1 MTPLDFAHETYV
13 HWFGESFDLEALDIV
28 LAVSAGLQLS
38 GDLAWLLLVAG
49 PATGKTETI
58 QSLAAAGAVM
68 ASSISSEGALL
79 SATSKREQTDSA
91 TGGLLRTIGDKGILV
106 LKDFT
111 TILSMSNDS
120 RNQVLAALREIY
132 DGRWTRNVGPD
143 GGQTLEWSG
152 RIVLVGAVTTAWDSA
167 HSVVSE
173 MGDRFLLVRLDSTKG
188 RIAASRQAISN
199 VGSEIAMRK
208 QLASSVK
215 AALEVNPS
223 ADLTLTE
230 HEELILIRAADLVTR
245 ARTAVLRDYQGNVI
259 GAHAPESPTRFVKQL
274 AQVMRG
280 ALALDMSHERALRL
294 ALRAAKDSLPPM
306 RLACL
311 VDIQKHP
318 HSLVSEVR
326 KRLDKPR
333 SSVDRELQALHQLG
347 LFRLE
352 EIAIGLRAEWRYSMP
367 DEEYQLAVK
376 MLTGTTKILEPV
388 LEYYPSTPKVQGTD
402 CAVCGTS
409 LHASLI
415 EAGLTIH
422 PTCDN
427 EAA

>member
-1 MTPLDFAHETYV
+1 MTPLDFAHETYI
-13 HWFGESFDLEALDIV
+13 HYFGETYDLEALDIV
-28 LAVSAGLQLS
+28 LAVSAGLQLE

-58 QSLAAAGAVM
+58 QPLAAAGAVM

-79 SATSKREQTDSA
+79 SATSKREQTETA

-111 TILSMSNDS
+111 TILSMGNDA

-132 DGRWTRNVGPD
+132 DGRWTRNVGTD
-143 GGQTLEWSG
+143 GGQTLEWAG
-152 RIVLVGAVTTAWDSA
+152 RLVLIGAVTTAWDSA
-167 HSVVSE
+167 HTVVSE
-173 MGDRFLLVRLDSTKG
+173 MGDRFLLVRLDSTTG
-188 RIAASRQAISN
+188 RVASSRQALSN
-199 VGSEIAMRK
+199 VGNEIEMRH
-208 QLASSVK
+208 QLAASVR
-215 AALEVNPS
+215 AALMVNPV

-230 HEELILIRAADLVTR
+230 NEELILIRAADLVTR
-245 ARTAVLRDYQGNVI
+245 ARTAVIRDYQGNVI
-259 GAHAPESPTRFVKQL
+259 GAHAPEAPTRFVKQL

-280 ALALDMSHERALRL
+280 ALALDMSHERALQL
-294 ALRAAKDSLPPM
+294 ALRTAKDSLPPM

-311 VDIQKHP
+311 VDIEAHP

-352 EIAIGLRAEWRYSMP
+352 EIELGHRTEWRYSMP
-367 DEEYQLAVK
+367 DEEYRLAVQ
-376 MLTGTTKILEPV
+376 MLTSPV
-388 LEYYPSTPKVQGTD
+388 SPEQF
-402 CAVCGTS
+402 
-409 LHASLI
+409 
-415 EAGLTIH
+415 
-422 PTCDN
+422 N
-427 EAA
+427 QAAAEREVN